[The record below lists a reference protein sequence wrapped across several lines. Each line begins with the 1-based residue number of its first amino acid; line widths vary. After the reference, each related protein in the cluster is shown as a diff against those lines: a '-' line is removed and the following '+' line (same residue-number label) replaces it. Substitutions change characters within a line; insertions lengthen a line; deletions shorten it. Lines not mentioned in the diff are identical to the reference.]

1 MSSKIYR
8 YYLRIPVIKKQMAKG
23 AQYCPVEI
31 KNHTLLIKIPIICTK
46 NSHFFYVLNIYI
58 SIT

>member
-8 YYLRIPVIKKQMAKG
+8 YYLRIPFIKKQMAKG

-46 NSHFFYVLNIYI
+46 NSHFFYVLNVYI